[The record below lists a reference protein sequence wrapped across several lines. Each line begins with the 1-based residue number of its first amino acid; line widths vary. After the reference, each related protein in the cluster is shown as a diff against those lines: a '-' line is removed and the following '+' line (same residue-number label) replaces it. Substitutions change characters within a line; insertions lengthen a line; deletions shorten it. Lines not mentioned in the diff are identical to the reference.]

1 MVYMN
6 DTKTPKR
13 TPMDLLT
20 AKYVHGLLDNENTDK
35 RLAEKMKSVTEEL
48 ENIKKRM
55 ASNKESRLR
64 GTIEYGSGIARN
76 FTESKKPLALYV
88 MISFFKNEDG
98 HDLSSDEVKAG
109 TTVKASRLL
118 MNIESG
124 LSANSR
130 ILWIDRSKPRTD
142 LNDTLAYLEA
152 NGFVKC
158 STDLSSANFDGNTE
172 VQLTGNGALAARAL
186 REYIAAKRDL
196 ERKQ

>member
-1 MVYMN
+1 
-6 DTKTPKR
+6 
-13 TPMDLLT
+13 MDLLT

-76 FTESKKPLALYV
+76 FTEAKKPLALYV

-118 MNIESG
+118 RNIESG